1 MVKKAG
7 CIRGGTILNI
17 EIKNCNSIDEGKIS
31 INEGALNVK
40 YAINGTGK
48 TTIANALMAFV
59 NNDETKKKSLIPFRY
74 VDASDDHVPEVS
86 GYDGISK
93 INIFN
98 EQYVQ
103 DYVYQTTELIKNSF
117 EIFVKSPDYDK
128 HINEIERLLNSINA
142 TFQSHPDLEE
152 LIMAFSQFIE
162 GFGKA
167 KNGYSSTGAIGKGLG
182 KGNIIENIPEELVPY
197 APYLTSENNVK
208 WIKWQIDG
216 KTYLDVAEQCP
227 YCSGK
232 IDEKK
237 ENILKV
243 SEIFDPKVVDQIN
256 KMLSVFEQLM
266 PYFDEDTQNKLKE
279 IIKNSTGITDVQKQ
293 YLVEIKQQIEVL
305 LSQLYRLKHLG
316 FHSLKKI
323 DKIGDELSNY
333 RIDITYY
340 THLNSEMM
348 KEKVSILNNTL
359 DEVLS
364 KAGLLQGEVAKQ
376 KALVK
381 STIETYKTEINDFLY
396 YSGYK
401 YIVDIVDN
409 DGDSENY
416 RLILKHIESSN
427 ELSEV
432 DSHLSFGERNALAL
446 VLFMYNAIKEN
457 PDLIVLDDPISS
469 FDGNKK
475 FAILNMLF
483 MGKHCFRD
491 KTVLLLTHEFSTII
505 DVIYNLPYNF
515 NPAPHASFLAVKNG
529 ILTEKEITKK
539 DIASFGKI
547 ADVNIHSEI
556 DTLNKLI
563 YLRRLLEII
572 KPGGLEWQLISNVF
586 KKREHPEIHENNGKR
601 LMTEQEI
608 EEATEWIRCN
618 YIPEFNYEAEYKKTC
633 DAHKLKA
640 LYDGSLSNY
649 EKLQIYRI
657 QFNDNHPNSVIKK
670 YINEAFHVENDYL
683 FQLNPIDFDT
693 VPQYIIEECNKYIAT
708 IK

>member
-1 MVKKAG
+1 MD
-7 CIRGGTILNI
+7 I
-17 EIKNCNSIDEGKIS
+17 EIRNCNNIDDGKIS
-31 INEGALNVK
+31 IVEGALNVK

-59 NNDETKKKSLIPFRY
+59 NNDEQIKKALVPFKY
-74 VDASDDHVPEVS
+74 TNSPGDHDTEVS
-86 GYDGISK
+86 GYDGVSK
-93 INIFN
+93 ISIFN

-103 DYVYQTTELIKNSF
+103 DYVYQPTELVKNSF

-128 HINEIERLLNSINA
+128 HIKEIEKLLNSINT
-142 TFQSHPDLEE
+142 TFQCHPDLDG
-152 LIMAFSQFIE
+152 LIVAFSQFVD

-167 KNGYSSTGAIGKGLG
+167 KNGYSATGAIGKGLG
-182 KGNIIENIPEELVPY
+182 KGNIIENIPRELESY
-197 APYLTSENNVK
+197 APYLASENNVK

-232 IDEKK
+232 IDDRKEK
-237 ENILKV
+237 ILKV
-243 SEIFDPKVVDQIN
+243 SETFDPKVVDQIN

-266 PYFDEDTQNKLKE
+266 PYFDDDTQKKINE
-279 IIKNSTGITDVQKQ
+279 IIKNSAGITDVQKQ
-293 YLVEIKQQIEVL
+293 YLIEIKQQIEVL
-305 LSQLYRLKHLG
+305 LGQLYGLKHLG
-316 FHSLKKI
+316 FHSLKII
-323 DKIGDELSNY
+323 DKIGDELKNY
-333 RIDITYY
+333 RIEITYY
-340 THLNSEMM
+340 SHLNSEMM
-348 KEKVSILNNTL
+348 REKVGIINNTL

-364 KAGLLQGEVAKQ
+364 KAGLLQGEIAKQ
-376 KALVK
+376 KMLVK
-381 STIETYKTEINDFLY
+381 STIETYKTEINDFLH

-401 YIVDIVDN
+401 YTVDIVDDN
-409 DGDSENY
+409 GDSENY
-416 RLILKHIESSN
+416 RLVLKHIEAN
-427 ELSEV
+427 DQVSEV
-432 DSHLSFGERNALAL
+432 ESHLSFGEKNALAL
-446 VLFMYNAIKEN
+446 VMFMYNAIKED

-491 KTVLLLTHEFSTII
+491 KTVLLLTHEFNTVI

-515 NPAPHASFLAVKNG
+515 NPAPHAAFLVVKNG
-529 ILTEKEITKK
+529 LLEEKVIAKK
-539 DIASFGKI
+539 DIASFSRI
-547 ADVNIHSEI
+547 ADANIHSEI
-556 DTLNKLI
+556 DTLNKLV

-601 LMTEQEI
+601 PMTDQEI
-608 EEATEWIRCN
+608 EEASKAIRCK
-618 YIPEFNYEAEYKKTC
+618 YIPDFDYFEEYKKTS
-633 DAHKLKA
+633 DVYQLKK
-640 LYDGSLSNY
+640 LYDDSKSNY

-657 QFNDNHPNSVIKK
+657 IFNDNHPNSVIKK

-683 FQLNPIDFDT
+683 FQLNPIEFDT
-693 VPQYIIEECNKYIAT
+693 VPQYIIEECDKYIAE